1 MKGTGMT
8 VATLTS
14 KGQTTIPKQVR
25 EHLKLNPGDK
35 LDFVIESEG
44 RVVIRPAKLD
54 VRELK
59 GLLKR
64 TDGKSWTLVTPLA
77 LVALIGV
84 HLNWEIIKRSVLDVS
99 PVDAETQ
106 SDRDE
111 AKRSGE

>member
-1 MKGTGMT
+1 MA

-25 EHLKLNPGDK
+25 EHLKLNSGDK
-35 LDFVIESEG
+35 LDFVIETGG

-64 TDGKSWTLVTPLA
+64 RDGK
-77 LVALIGV
+77 
-84 HLNWEIIKRSVLDVS
+84 VLS
-99 PVDAETQ
+99 IEEMNA
-106 SDRDE
+106 SIARG
-111 AKRSGE
+111 AAGRR

>member
-1 MKGTGMT
+1 MA

-35 LDFVIESEG
+35 LDFVIETGG

-59 GLLKR
+59 GMLKR
-64 TDGKSWTLVTPLA
+64 RDGKVLSVEEMNA
-77 LVALIGV
+77 AIARGAAG
-84 HLNWEIIKRSVLDVS
+84 KR
-99 PVDAETQ
+99 
-106 SDRDE
+106 
-111 AKRSGE
+111 

>member
-1 MKGTGMT
+1 MSIS
-8 VATLTS
+8 TLTS

-25 EHLKLNPGDK
+25 EHLKIGPGDK

-64 TDGKSWTLVTPLA
+64 HDGK
-77 LVALIGV
+77 
-84 HLNWEIIKRSVLDVS
+84 VLSIEDMN
-99 PVDAETQ
+99 AAIA
-106 SDRDE
+106 RG
-111 AKRSGE
+111 ASGRK

>member
-1 MKGTGMT
+1 MT

-14 KGQTTIPKQVR
+14 KGQITIPKQVR
-25 EHLKLNPGDK
+25 EHLKLSPGDK

-64 TDGKSWTLVTPLA
+64 RDGKVMSIEEMNA
-77 LVALIGV
+77 AIARGAAG
-84 HLNWEIIKRSVLDVS
+84 KR
-99 PVDAETQ
+99 
-106 SDRDE
+106 
-111 AKRSGE
+111 

>member
-1 MKGTGMT
+1 MA

-35 LDFVIESEG
+35 LDFVIESGG

-59 GLLKR
+59 GMLNR
-64 TDGKSWTLVTPLA
+64 RDGKVLSVGEMNA
-77 LVALIGV
+77 AIARGAAG
-84 HLNWEIIKRSVLDVS
+84 KR
-99 PVDAETQ
+99 
-106 SDRDE
+106 
-111 AKRSGE
+111 

>member
-1 MKGTGMT
+1 MA

-35 LDFVIESEG
+35 LDFVIESGG

-64 TDGKSWTLVTPLA
+64 RDGKA
-77 LVALIGV
+77 LSIEEMNAAIARGAAG
-84 HLNWEIIKRSVLDVS
+84 KR
-99 PVDAETQ
+99 
-106 SDRDE
+106 
-111 AKRSGE
+111 

>member
-1 MKGTGMT
+1 MT

-64 TDGKSWTLVTPLA
+64 RDGKVLSIEEMNA
-77 LVALIGV
+77 AIGRGAAG
-84 HLNWEIIKRSVLDVS
+84 KR
-99 PVDAETQ
+99 
-106 SDRDE
+106 
-111 AKRSGE
+111 

>member
-1 MKGTGMT
+1 MSIS
-8 VATLTS
+8 TLTS

-25 EHLKLNPGDK
+25 EHLKIGPGDK

-64 TDGKSWTLVTPLA
+64 HDGK
-77 LVALIGV
+77 
-84 HLNWEIIKRSVLDVS
+84 VLS
-99 PVDAETQ
+99 IAEMNAAIA
-106 SDRDE
+106 RG
-111 AKRSGE
+111 ASGKK

>member
-1 MKGTGMT
+1 MSIS
-8 VATLTS
+8 TLTS

-25 EHLKLNPGDK
+25 EHLKIGLGDK

-64 TDGKSWTLVTPLA
+64 HDGK
-77 LVALIGV
+77 
-84 HLNWEIIKRSVLDVS
+84 VLSIEDMN
-99 PVDAETQ
+99 AAIA
-106 SDRDE
+106 RG
-111 AKRSGE
+111 ASGRK

>member
-1 MKGTGMT
+1 MAI
-8 VATLTS
+8 ATLTS

-64 TDGKSWTLVTPLA
+64 KDGKVLSIEDMK
-77 LVALIGV
+77 VAIAGGAAG
-84 HLNWEIIKRSVLDVS
+84 K
-99 PVDAETQ
+99 
-106 SDRDE
+106 
-111 AKRSGE
+111 K

>member
-1 MKGTGMT
+1 MT
-8 VATLTS
+8 VSTLTS

-64 TDGKSWTLVTPLA
+64 RDGKVLSIEDMNATIA
-77 LVALIGV
+77 RGAAG
-84 HLNWEIIKRSVLDVS
+84 KR
-99 PVDAETQ
+99 
-106 SDRDE
+106 
-111 AKRSGE
+111 

>member
-1 MKGTGMT
+1 MT

-14 KGQTTIPKQVR
+14 KGQTTIPKQAR
-25 EHLKLNPGDK
+25 EHLKLSPGDK

-64 TDGKSWTLVTPLA
+64 RDGKVLSIA
-77 LVALIGV
+77 EMNAAIARGAAG
-84 HLNWEIIKRSVLDVS
+84 KR
-99 PVDAETQ
+99 
-106 SDRDE
+106 
-111 AKRSGE
+111 

>member
-1 MKGTGMT
+1 MSIS
-8 VATLTS
+8 TLTS

-25 EHLKLNPGDK
+25 EHLKSGPGDK

-64 TDGKSWTLVTPLA
+64 HDG
-77 LVALIGV
+77 
-84 HLNWEIIKRSVLDVS
+84 RVLSIEDMN
-99 PVDAETQ
+99 AAIA
-106 SDRDE
+106 RG
-111 AKRSGE
+111 ASGRK

>member
-1 MKGTGMT
+1 MGMT

-35 LDFVIESEG
+35 LDFVIETGG

-54 VRELK
+54 VRDLK

-64 TDGKSWTLVTPLA
+64 RDGKVLSIGEMNA
-77 LVALIGV
+77 AIARGVAG
-84 HLNWEIIKRSVLDVS
+84 KR
-99 PVDAETQ
+99 
-106 SDRDE
+106 
-111 AKRSGE
+111 

>member
-1 MKGTGMT
+1 MT

-64 TDGKSWTLVTPLA
+64 HDGK
-77 LVALIGV
+77 
-84 HLNWEIIKRSVLDVS
+84 VLS
-99 PVDAETQ
+99 IEEMNAAIA
-106 SDRDE
+106 RG
-111 AKRSGE
+111 AAGKI

>member
-1 MKGTGMT
+1 MP
-8 VATLTS
+8 VATITS

-35 LDFVIESEG
+35 LDFVIESGG

-64 TDGKSWTLVTPLA
+64 SAGKA
-77 LVALIGV
+77 LSIEDM
-84 HLNWEIIKRSVLDVS
+84 N
-99 PVDAETQ
+99 DAIA
-106 SDRDE
+106 RG
-111 AKRSGE
+111 AAGKK

>member
-1 MKGTGMT
+1 MT

-14 KGQTTIPKQVR
+14 KGQITIPKQVR

-64 TDGKSWTLVTPLA
+64 RDGKVLSIEEMNA
-77 LVALIGV
+77 AIARGAAG
-84 HLNWEIIKRSVLDVS
+84 KR
-99 PVDAETQ
+99 
-106 SDRDE
+106 
-111 AKRSGE
+111 

>member
-1 MKGTGMT
+1 MT

-35 LDFVIESEG
+35 LDFVIEAGG

-64 TDGKSWTLVTPLA
+64 RDGK
-77 LVALIGV
+77 
-84 HLNWEIIKRSVLDVS
+84 VLS
-99 PVDAETQ
+99 IEEMNTAIA
-106 SDRDE
+106 RG
-111 AKRSGE
+111 AAGKK

>member
-1 MKGTGMT
+1 MAI
-8 VATLTS
+8 ATLTS

-59 GLLKR
+59 GLLK
-64 TDGKSWTLVTPLA
+64 
-77 LVALIGV
+77 
-84 HLNWEIIKRSVLDVS
+84 
-99 PVDAETQ
+99 Q
-106 SDRDE
+106 SDRKVLSIGDMN
-111 AKRSGE
+111 AAIARGAAGKR

>member
-1 MKGTGMT
+1 MSIS
-8 VATLTS
+8 TLTS

-25 EHLKLNPGDK
+25 EHLKIVPGDK

-64 TDGKSWTLVTPLA
+64 RGGK
-77 LVALIGV
+77 
-84 HLNWEIIKRSVLDVS
+84 VLS
-99 PVDAETQ
+99 IEEMNAAIA
-106 SDRDE
+106 RG
-111 AKRSGE
+111 ASGKK

>member
-1 MKGTGMT
+1 MT

-25 EHLKLNPGDK
+25 EHLKLSPGDK

-64 TDGKSWTLVTPLA
+64 RDGKVLSIEEMNA
-77 LVALIGV
+77 AIARGAAG
-84 HLNWEIIKRSVLDVS
+84 KR
-99 PVDAETQ
+99 
-106 SDRDE
+106 
-111 AKRSGE
+111 

>member
-1 MKGTGMT
+1 MT

-25 EHLKLNPGDK
+25 EHLKLSPGDK

-64 TDGKSWTLVTPLA
+64 RDGKVLSIA
-77 LVALIGV
+77 EMNAAIARGAAG
-84 HLNWEIIKRSVLDVS
+84 KR
-99 PVDAETQ
+99 
-106 SDRDE
+106 
-111 AKRSGE
+111 

>member
-1 MKGTGMT
+1 MSIS
-8 VATLTS
+8 TLTS

-25 EHLKLNPGDK
+25 EHLKIGPGDK

-64 TDGKSWTLVTPLA
+64 QGGKVL
-77 LVALIGV
+77 
-84 HLNWEIIKRSVLDVS
+84 SVEEMN
-99 PVDAETQ
+99 AAIA
-106 SDRDE
+106 RG
-111 AKRSGE
+111 AANRK

>member
-1 MKGTGMT
+1 METARKTRTALSLQDGKEWERGIGMT

-14 KGQTTIPKQVR
+14 KGQITIPKQVR

-64 TDGKSWTLVTPLA
+64 RDGKVLSIEEMNA
-77 LVALIGV
+77 AIARGAAG
-84 HLNWEIIKRSVLDVS
+84 KR
-99 PVDAETQ
+99 
-106 SDRDE
+106 
-111 AKRSGE
+111 